1 MHRWI
6 GAALGAVVAIAG
18 TETAS
23 AADMPVKAPVSRVSN
38 PYNWNGF
45 YIGGHVGYGFGVA
58 ETSAPVDTDFF
69 GGRGFLGGVLGGYNY
84 MITPRA
90 LIGVEGDFTWSD
102 VTYSALAGDGGGTV
116 LSFSLKQKEAYS
128 VRARFGYLLAPET
141 LLYGT
146 AGWSWSKFN
155 YFLNV
160 NTFGTDTDTR
170 WLNGPQIGVGVE
182 TMLAPGWIGRLEYL
196 HSFYDSSS
204 FNAPVV
210 NAFLGTGVDARPNVG
225 VGRLALIY
233 NFGPGAPVPWQMPAP
248 TPSWNGVYVGGGI
261 GAGVANAKFELNNA
275 PPNFIDG
282 DGVGIPAIWPTALL
296 GYNWRVAQRW
306 VIGAEGE
313 IAPGISTA
321 DFSLDWTAALRGR
334 VGYLLT
340 PSTMV
345 FGSAGWLT
353 SGIRTSSVVG
363 GAVVI
368 PSQRVNGAQI
378 GGGIE
383 TAVTEHWLARF
394 DYQYAFTTSLH
405 DVTFNFTPFG
415 TTGTVDARAQAHCG
429 RLALVYLFDTR

>member
-1 MHRWI
+1 
-6 GAALGAVVAIAG
+6 
-18 TETAS
+18 
-23 AADMPVKAPVSRVSN
+23 
-38 PYNWNGF
+38 
-45 YIGGHVGYGFGVA
+45 
-58 ETSAPVDTDFF
+58 
-69 GGRGFLGGVLGGYNY
+69 
-84 MITPRA
+84 
-90 LIGVEGDFTWSD
+90 
-102 VTYSALAGDGGGTV
+102 
-116 LSFSLKQKEAYS
+116 
-128 VRARFGYLLAPET
+128 
-141 LLYGT
+141 
-146 AGWSWSKFN
+146 
-155 YFLNV
+155 
-160 NTFGTDTDTR
+160 
-170 WLNGPQIGVGVE
+170 
-182 TMLAPGWIGRLEYL
+182 
-196 HSFYDSSS
+196 
-204 FNAPVV
+204 
-210 NAFLGTGVDARPNVG
+210 
-225 VGRLALIY
+225 
-233 NFGPGAPVPWQMPAP
+233 
-248 TPSWNGVYVGGGI
+248 
-261 GAGVANAKFELNNA
+261 
-275 PPNFIDG
+275 
-282 DGVGIPAIWPTALL
+282 
-296 GYNWRVAQRW
+296 VAQRW

-429 RLALVYLFDTR
+429 RLALVYLYPLILRRRAQFHAIVTKWSDSGLFSTAYLPLVRRADASICELSCSSELTSPE